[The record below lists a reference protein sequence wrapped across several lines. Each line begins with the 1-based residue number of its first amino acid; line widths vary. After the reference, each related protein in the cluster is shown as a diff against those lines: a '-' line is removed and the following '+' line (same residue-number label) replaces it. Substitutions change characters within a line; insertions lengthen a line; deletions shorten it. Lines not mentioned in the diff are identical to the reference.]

1 MHISDH
7 SIRRPVTVMMGILMV
22 VILGILS
29 LTRIPI
35 DLYPPIEIPTVAVTT
50 SYSGVGPKE
59 MENLVT
65 KPIEQAV
72 ATVAGI
78 KSVTSI
84 SREGTSQVIVEF
96 GYGTDIDGTV
106 AEIQQK
112 VERARRSLPDD
123 ADSPTVMRFDP
134 NSSPV
139 LTLALSSEMSAD
151 QLRSFVDEQ
160 IVPYLERVD
169 GVASVTVSG
178 GLEREITVRVD
189 PGKLEQYGI
198 TLADISQQLRNQN
211 IDSPGGTIT
220 EGGTTYTVRSVGK
233 LASIDDIKKVSIPL
247 RGEGQVFLEDVALI
261 TDGYKAVTI
270 ESKMDGQPT
279 VTLSIMK
286 QSGTNTVAVVDQIN
300 QELEKL
306 QGSLSA
312 NLKVFSIS
320 DQSAFI
326 RASINTL
333 VHDTL
338 IGGILAIFIIR
349 FFLKSTSNT
358 LIIGTAIPISVIA
371 TFALMFFT
379 DMSINTMSL
388 GGLTL
393 GIGMIVDDAIVVL
406 ENIHRHREKGLSI
419 KEAAVSGT
427 KEVAMP
433 VIAATLTTVAVF
445 FPIVF
450 VEGVT
455 AQLFKDMG
463 VTVSFALLAS
473 LVVSLTVTPMLA
485 AKWTASQAKKLNHE
499 EADAKSG
506 LVRFYKRVLAWS
518 LGHRKSVIAIGLASL
533 VAGAGLVPFIGMEV
547 MPTSDQ
553 GQVNIS
559 ISLPNGTELE
569 KTREVLTKANE
580 IVSHVPEAKTIFST
594 LGSANATRG
603 GNANSSAASF
613 LLILSDSSERSRT
626 TAEVVDDLRNKLN
639 RFPGAR
645 VRISETGGMMLPGMG
660 GQGFSGGSSPISY
673 ALRGND
679 EATLKDLAE
688 RLTAAISEVDGI
700 READNTLEE
709 SRPEIQIKLDRIK
722 AAGLGITQSSLTS
735 TIQTALRD
743 QVATRMEAGG
753 SEIDITLK
761 LDKEGQASM
770 QDIENLLITTPK
782 GEVVQVKD
790 VATVAIAGGPQAIQR
805 YNQARVVNVTGMLA
819 PGRDLGSVAEEVNRV
834 VANFPVPPGY
844 VIEQQG
850 QNQQLDETTQGMILA
865 FGLAVVLVYIILA
878 AQFESLVYPLS
889 IMLSVPLSFFG
900 ASFSLWM
907 TGRTLSIPAFI
918 GIILLTGIVVRN
930 AIVLIDFINILR
942 RQGMERS
949 EAILTASPIR
959 LRPILMTTLCT
970 VLGLFPLAL
979 GIGEGGESQSPMATV
994 VIGGLLF
1001 STMLTLIVI
1010 PVVYTI
1016 LDDFSGRL
1024 KKLSHIFRPSRKLKT
1039 ASIEK

>member
-1 MHISDH
+1 
-7 SIRRPVTVMMGILMV
+7 
-22 VILGILS
+22 
-29 LTRIPI
+29 
-35 DLYPPIEIPTVAVTT
+35 
-50 SYSGVGPKE
+50 
-59 MENLVT
+59 
-65 KPIEQAV
+65 
-72 ATVAGI
+72 
-78 KSVTSI
+78 
-84 SREGTSQVIVEF
+84 
-96 GYGTDIDGTV
+96 
-106 AEIQQK
+106 
-112 VERARRSLPDD
+112 
-123 ADSPTVMRFDP
+123 
-134 NSSPV
+134 
-139 LTLALSSEMSAD
+139 
-151 QLRSFVDEQ
+151 
-160 IVPYLERVD
+160 
-169 GVASVTVSG
+169 
-178 GLEREITVRVD
+178 
-189 PGKLEQYGI
+189 
-198 TLADISQQLRNQN
+198 
-211 IDSPGGTIT
+211 
-220 EGGTTYTVRSVGK
+220 
-233 LASIDDIKKVSIPL
+233 
-247 RGEGQVFLEDVALI
+247 
-261 TDGYKAVTI
+261 
-270 ESKMDGQPT
+270 
-279 VTLSIMK
+279 
-286 QSGTNTVAVVDQIN
+286 
-300 QELEKL
+300 
-306 QGSLSA
+306 
-312 NLKVFSIS
+312 
-320 DQSAFI
+320 
-326 RASINTL
+326 
-333 VHDTL
+333 
-338 IGGILAIFIIR
+338 
-349 FFLKSTSNT
+349 
-358 LIIGTAIPISVIA
+358 
-371 TFALMFFT
+371 
-379 DMSINTMSL
+379 
-388 GGLTL
+388 
-393 GIGMIVDDAIVVL
+393 
-406 ENIHRHREKGLSI
+406 
-419 KEAAVSGT
+419 
-427 KEVAMP
+427 
-433 VIAATLTTVAVF
+433 
-445 FPIVF
+445 
-450 VEGVT
+450 
-455 AQLFKDMG
+455 
-463 VTVSFALLAS
+463 
-473 LVVSLTVTPMLA
+473 
-485 AKWTASQAKKLNHE
+485 
-499 EADAKSG
+499 
-506 LVRFYKRVLAWS
+506 
-518 LGHRKSVIAIGLASL
+518 
-533 VAGAGLVPFIGMEV
+533 MEV

-580 IVSHVPEAKTIFST
+580 IVSQVPEAKTIFST

-603 GNANSSAASF
+603 GNENSSAASF

-700 READNTLEE
+700 RETDNTLEE